1 MAATER
7 CDALRVRSRLQ
18 FSQPSQG
25 SQPTPSHAL
34 STALGACRLNASQQA
49 CAADDVVMSQR
60 SLDPASAPSQLSA
73 SQDTGLGCA
82 PASSVSRAP
91 HCVLSDQQ
99 ACRGAARGLRTVL
112 THMSSAC
119 AASVVPRAQQARAV

>member
-60 SLDPASAPSQLSA
+60 SLDLAPAPSQMSA

-82 PASSVSRAP
+82 TASSVSRAQ
-91 HCVLSDQQ
+91 H
-99 ACRGAARGLRTVL
+99 
-112 THMSSAC
+112 
-119 AASVVPRAQQARAV
+119 ASLRAQRPAGLQGGCTGSARCADTYAQRAHRLGCT